1 MTALKNEWIAF
12 AGIIIGSC
20 ISILGAVITARL
32 TMRSQIKTAALN
44 AFLTA
49 RIEAYQDYE
58 IASER
63 LSNERSH
70 EAIAAFYRAINAA
83 ALVASDE
90 TVKALSD
97 VQEIIR
103 DYELRGESPN
113 LDFLGAKQTILTL
126 SMRHDLLT
134 YPVPSPAASKSPRIL
149 RALSNQLRFS
159 QCKAN
164 GDDSE

>member
-1 MTALKNEWIAF
+1 MKNEWIAF
-12 AGIIIGSC
+12 AGVIIGSC

-49 RIEAYQDYE
+49 RIEAYRDYE

-70 EAIAAFYRAINAA
+70 EAMAAFYRAVNTA

-90 TVKALSD
+90 TIRALSD
-97 VQEIIR
+97 VQEVIR
-103 DYELRGESPN
+103 GYESSEEKLDLKILRE
-113 LDFLGAKQTILTL
+113 KQAVLTV
-126 SMRHDLLT
+126 SMHYDLLT
-134 YPVPSPAASKSPRIL
+134 YPVPSPATPKSPRIL
-149 RALSNQLRFS
+149 RALSNRLRFS
-159 QCKAN
+159 HCKTTD
-164 GDDSE
+164 GTDIE

>member
-1 MTALKNEWIAF
+1 MKNEWIAF
-12 AGIIIGSC
+12 AGVIIGSC

-49 RIEAYQDYE
+49 RLEAYRDYE

-70 EAIAAFYRAINAA
+70 ETIAAFYRAINAA

-90 TVKALSD
+90 TVQALSD

-103 DYELRGESPN
+103 GCELKGGSPN
-113 LDFLGAKQTILTL
+113 LDLLGAKQAVLFI
-126 SMRHDLLT
+126 SMRNDLLT
-134 YPVPSPAASKSPRIL
+134 YPVPSPAASKSSRIL
-149 RALSNQLRFS
+149 RALSSQLRFS
-159 QCKAN
+159 RRKTG
-164 GDDSE
+164 GDGTE